1 MSPAARLAAALLF
14 CAAAADVSAR
24 VLTTAVPAGRPILSP
39 RHYQHTDHDS
49 GTQLVCD
56 KCPAGT
62 HVSAH
67 CSPTA
72 VRECSPCLEGTF
84 TRGENGVEQCH
95 RCRAPCPS
103 GFLEKAPCTPTRDR
117 VCACPPNTFLAGG
130 GGGRCKPHSL
140 CPPGTRVKKK
150 GGETEDVVCKP
161 CTKGTF
167 SDADSSSMKCRNY
180 TNCQAQGLVLLT
192 PGTKETDNV
201 CAPPSTV
208 PPHASKTTPLVPVRP
223 GPAEEPETSVTSPAS
238 LIGDPDQGPHRQS
251 AAIQLRGTLGGE
263 DHRAERLLLRV
274 PGTPTTPNHDPP
286 RTPPSSVHK
295 PPVGL
300 EHRGQS
306 DPDPMPQPNKRDGL
320 AGADGVGVGSNKVA
334 VQKSND
340 GISSYY
346 RPTRRGSPR
355 PSPHNHFDINE
366 HLPWMIV
373 LLLLLVLVV
382 IVVCSVKR
390 SSRVLKKGPM
400 QDPSS
405 IMEKAIQKKPPAPP
419 TQAREK
425 WIYYS
430 NGQGVD
436 ILKLVAAQVGAQWI
450 DIYQSL
456 ANATEREVAA
466 FSNGYS
472 SDHERAYAAL
482 QHWTIRDGD
491 ANLAKLINALHRQRR
506 IDVVEKVRCVMED
519 NPQFDINQLM
529 TSVNVSQSLSP
540 IHKPLESP
548 GSVGSG
554 GSGGSSSNGV
564 SGVVRT
570 GSVGVEQSPVDRT
583 KGFFPDESEPLLRCD
598 STSSKDSALS
608 RNGSFITKEK
618 KDTVLR
624 QVRLDPCDLQ
634 PIFDDMLHILNP
646 DELHV
651 IEEIPAAEDKLDRLF
666 EIAGVKSQEA
676 SQTLLDSVYSHLPD
690 LL

>member
-1 MSPAARLAAALLF
+1 MWPPRVSAVLL
-14 CAAAADVSAR
+14 CSLMVDISAR
-24 VLTTAVPAGRPILSP
+24 VLTTIGPADHSTLSP
-39 RHYQHTDHDS
+39 RHYQHTDPDS

-67 CSPTA
+67 CTPAA
-72 VRECSPCLEGTF
+72 VRECSRCPEGTF
-84 TRGENGVEQCH
+84 TRGENGMQKCH
-95 RCRAPCPS
+95 PCRAACPA
-103 GFLEKAPCTPTRDR
+103 GFIEKAICRPIQDR
-117 VCACPPNTFLAGG
+117 VCACPPNSFLSGDA
-130 GGGRCKPHSL
+130 CKAHSL
-140 CPPGTRVKKK
+140 CPPGTRVKRR
-150 GGETEDVVCKP
+150 GSETEDALCKP
-161 CTKGTF
+161 CPKGTF
-167 SDADSSSMKCRNY
+167 SDVESSMTKCR
-180 TNCQAQGLVLLT
+180 THTDCKAQGLVPIT

-201 CAPPSTV
+201 CGAPSSSSLPASTTMLLGPEQAVLVHEPMTSLSAPS
-208 PPHASKTTPLVPVRP
+208 SSLN
-223 GPAEEPETSVTSPAS
+223 GPAHKGTYS
-238 LIGDPDQGPHRQS
+238 QS
-251 AAIQLRGTLGGE
+251 AAIQLRGSLGGG
-263 DHRAERLLLRV
+263 DHPAEGPLSRLSTPTPTNHDSPRV
-274 PGTPTTPNHDPP
+274 PQQNTD
-286 RTPPSSVHK
+286 
-295 PPVGL
+295 L
-300 EHRGQS
+300 EHRLGQPIF
-306 DPDPMPQPNKRDGL
+306 DPVP
-320 AGADGVGVGSNKVA
+320 GSNKKAADSMEGAEIVRVGVSKVA
-334 VQKSND
+334 GQGSGGGGTGVS
-340 GISSYY
+340 GYY

-355 PSPHNHFDINE
+355 PSTHDHFDINE

-382 IVVCSVKR
+382 IVICSVKR
-390 SSRVLKKGPM
+390 SSRVLKKGPV

-405 IMEKAIQKKPPAPP
+405 IIEKAIQKKAAAPP
-419 TQAREK
+419 TQLKEK

-436 ILKLVAAQVGAQWI
+436 ILKVVAAHVGTQWV

-491 ANLAKLINALHRQRR
+491 ANLAKLINGLHRQRR
-506 IDVVEKVRCVMED
+506 IDVVEKIRCVMED

-529 TSVNVSQSLSP
+529 TSVNVNQSVSIP
-540 IHKPLESP
+540 NKPLGSP
-548 GSVGSG
+548 SSVGSG
-554 GSGGSSSNGV
+554 GSAGGV
-564 SGVVRT
+564 SGAA
-570 GSVGVEQSPVDRT
+570 VEPSPVDRT
-583 KGFFPDESEPLLRCD
+583 KGFYPDESEPLLRCD

-646 DELHV
+646 EELHV
-651 IEEIPAAEDKLDRLF
+651 IEEIPAAEDRLDQLF